1 MAQPKTRGIVIKRAH
16 KVVTLDKKGEPK
28 EEMRTDFFICR
39 INASIPFDHKNFQS
53 YE

>member
-1 MAQPKTRGIVIKRAH
+1 MAHPKTRGIVIKRAH

-28 EEMRTDFFICR
+28 EEIRSDYFICR

-53 YE
+53 L

>member
-1 MAQPKTRGIVIKRAH
+1 MTKTRGINIKRNH
-16 KVVTLDKKGEPK
+16 KVIVLDKKGEPK
-28 EEMRTDFFICR
+28 EEIHSDIFNCR

>member
-1 MAQPKTRGIVIKRAH
+1 MTKTRGITIKRAH

-28 EEMRTDFFICR
+28 EEIRTDFFNCR

>member
-1 MAQPKTRGIVIKRAH
+1 MNTKTRGMYRKFRH
-16 KVVTLDKKGEPK
+16 KVVTMNKKGEPK
-28 EEMRTDFFICR
+28 EEIRTDFFNCR

>member
-28 EEMRTDFFICR
+28 EEIRSDYFICR
-39 INASIPFDHKNFQS
+39 INASIPFDHKDFQS
-53 YE
+53 L